1 MSNKNI
7 KTGIQNAFIDS
18 KLTDNVDKLIASC
31 LMYDFISK
39 IIEKDSSVQNDIR
52 VLAQNYVDLFTRKLY
67 EAKNN
72 FISYDLMRSEVISFN
87 KNNFIAFTNSEIR
100 RIDEIYLD
108 KTMLKK
114 FSVFYFSQYAY
125 KLLNL
130 SEYHYKRLSEN
141 HFKVMVP
148 LVSFYMDSLKISDSD
163 VEIFSSLGYRENP
176 GKEVIFKIKNVEPA
190 KIISD
195 IRSFKIPIKES
206 DSKLPNDFFKID
218 ISGDYLKIIF
228 N

>member
-7 KTGIQNAFIDS
+7 KVGVQNALIDS

-31 LMYDFISK
+31 LMYSFIGK
-39 IIEKDSSVQNDIR
+39 IIEDDGSIQNDIR
-52 VLAQNYVDLFTRKLY
+52 VLAQSYADIFTRKIN

-72 FISYDLMRSEVISFN
+72 FISYDLMRSRIASFN
-87 KNNFIAFTNSEIR
+87 KNNFIAFTNSEINM
-100 RIDEIYLD
+100 INKIYLD
-108 KTMLKK
+108 KTLIQK
-114 FSVFYFSQYAY
+114 FSVFYFSQYMY

-148 LVSFYMDSLKISDSD
+148 LVSFYMDTAKISEED
-163 VEIFSSLGYRENP
+163 VEIFSSLGYRDNP
-176 GKEVIFKIKNVEPA
+176 GKEVIFKIRNIEPA
-190 KIISD
+190 RVISD
-195 IRSFKIPIKES
+195 IKSFKIPIKES
-206 DSKLPNDFFKID
+206 DDKLPNDFFKIS
-218 ISGDYLKIIF
+218 IYEGYLKIIF